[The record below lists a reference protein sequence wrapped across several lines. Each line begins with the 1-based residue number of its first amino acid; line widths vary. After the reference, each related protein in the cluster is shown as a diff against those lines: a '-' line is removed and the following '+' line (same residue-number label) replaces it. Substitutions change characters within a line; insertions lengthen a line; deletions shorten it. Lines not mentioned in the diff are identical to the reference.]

1 MVEIFGGI
9 VGGLGLFIVGMW
21 LLTENLKQLASRR
34 LRETAR
40 RWTANRLNAVMWGT
54 VAGGVSQSMTALTFV
69 VVSILRSGLITTQG
83 AIAIILGG
91 WIGTTTLVMIV
102 TFDLEAV
109 SLYVLGITGAVVVSE
124 RWHRYRSI
132 SASLLGGS
140 MLFFGLFLLKES
152 AAPLA
157 DEPWFRDMVV
167 QTGGSLALTFL
178 VGAVLTA
185 IVQSSS
191 AVSVFGISLA
201 TVGITTVDQTIMLIY
216 GTFIGSSLIV
226 YLLSSSLA
234 GRSRQI
240 AMFTVFANIP
250 ICIVVVSLFYAEV
263 YFGIPSM
270 KAAISAFDFELDQQ
284 LALLFFLYAVVPVP
298 IILALLG
305 PTTRVVEKLWPA
317 SQADEVARLHFIH
330 DRAAVDIDS
339 SLLLI
344 DLEQKRVFKLL
355 SRYFESARQY
365 KDIAPLRDAVRAVMS
380 DIGKLL
386 TELQASHTHQGVE
399 VRNSLMIRL
408 KLLGWLEDAVAVLC
422 KTLIERSHRQEFISF
437 KSGVCEGVDG
447 VLLCMIDAMDSDDE
461 QSWGLVSQL
470 TGDRGSLMRKMRFHY
485 METSPPLQQ
494 SDLVNVL
501 RITNAVEE
509 IFFLISRLEADYN
522 PHADHE
528 ARPQRSENAN
538 ARPAS

>member
-1 MVEIFGGI
+1 MMEIFGGI

-34 LRETAR
+34 LRQTAR
-40 RWTANRLNAVMWGT
+40 RWTANRFNAVMWGA
-54 VAGGVSQSMTALTFV
+54 VAGGVSQSLTALTFV

-109 SLYVLGITGAVVVSE
+109 SLYVLGISGAVVVSE
-124 RWHRYRSI
+124 RWHRYRPI

-157 DEPWFRDMVV
+157 EEPWFRDMVV
-167 QTGGSLALTFL
+167 HTGGSLALSFL

-201 TVGITTVDQTIMLIY
+201 TVGITSVDQTIMLIY

-226 YLLSSSLA
+226 YLLSSGLA

-250 ICIVVVSLFYAEV
+250 ICIVVVSLLYAEV

-270 KAAISAFDFELDQQ
+270 KAAISAFGLELDQQ
-284 LALLFFLYAVVPVP
+284 LALVFFLYAVVPVP
-298 IILALLG
+298 IVLALLR

-317 SQADEVARLHFIH
+317 SQADEMARLSFIH
-330 DRAAVDIDS
+330 DRTTVDIDS
-339 SLLLI
+339 SLALM
-344 DLEQKRVFKLL
+344 DLEQRRVFKLL

-365 KDIAPLRDAVRAVMS
+365 KDIASASGCRAIG
-380 DIGKLL
+380 DIG
-386 TELQASHTHQGVE
+386 
-399 VRNSLMIRL
+399 
-408 KLLGWLEDAVAVLC
+408 
-422 KTLIERSHRQEFISF
+422 HREIARRAA
-437 KSGVCEGVDG
+437 GR
-447 VLLCMIDAMDSDDE
+447 A
-461 QSWGLVSQL
+461 
-470 TGDRGSLMRKMRFHY
+470 H
-485 METSPPLQQ
+485 SPG
-494 SDLVNVL
+494 
-501 RITNAVEE
+501 R
-509 IFFLISRLEADYN
+509 
-522 PHADHE
+522 
-528 ARPQRSENAN
+528 
-538 ARPAS
+538 